1 LLQESVSPNVVL
13 TLNTA
18 PNTPGVDVE
27 VPVEDIDS
35 VGFQYAEIK
44 PLSRS
49 GRSRFN
55 NQVLNVWD
63 LEGRVQAITYDKNGN
78 IYYGFPGL

>member
-1 LLQESVSPNVVL
+1 MLQESVGPNVVL

-27 VPVEDIDS
+27 VPVPDIDS

-49 GRSRFN
+49 SRSRLNYQEF
-55 NQVLNVWD
+55 NVWD
-63 LEGRVQAITYDKNGN
+63 LAGQVQAITYDKNGN